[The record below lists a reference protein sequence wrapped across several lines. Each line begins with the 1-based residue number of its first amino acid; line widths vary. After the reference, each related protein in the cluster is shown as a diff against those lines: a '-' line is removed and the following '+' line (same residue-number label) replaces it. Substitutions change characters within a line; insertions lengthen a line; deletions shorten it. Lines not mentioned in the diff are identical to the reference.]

1 MRKICALNLRL
12 LGRSIDRS
20 TGSPLTRWLLTATL
34 LALPVLMLAAGGS
47 DTALGQATS
56 SSANVVNLL
65 IIAPTL
71 GALITVSVTI
81 AWRVDPRF
89 LEIFAV
95 SPLPTAR
102 WQFAVLAP
110 NMALAAWIALATSA
124 PLGRDLIRATD
135 LEAGS
140 KAIVL
145 VAALAAAT
153 AGVLGGTVLALVLR
167 HGVAHLPNSM
177 RTTGRSVALLGASG
191 AILWSALRFWTWTN
205 DRIAGFELTRL
216 SDPGAVATHPFD
228 VAWVGL
234 ATAGAAIAS
243 TALLVRAALRLR
255 FTAIESSTTV
265 PFASLRLGVAANPS
279 SLGRCWLRSPHS
291 ASQLGLAL
299 LVAVIGLAV
308 PDLRW
313 LMHASILL
321 AATSFVGFAPGN
333 VGMRTVVGVGARE
346 PSNWFLINGVGAV
359 VTWVVL
365 LAVWS
370 GVMKVVGESV
380 FETAIASTVIMAIA
394 LVAGGL
400 FAYSYGTSYGA
411 ELANL
416 VVYCVGAAVIIGL
429 IERDVFGG
437 SATVLSGWTLFV
449 VLVALLTYTWQS
461 ASDSRWRLA
470 R

>member
-12 LGRSIDRS
+12 IGRSIDRS
-20 TGSPLTRWLLTATL
+20 TGSPLTRWLLSVTL
-34 LALPVLMLAAGGS
+34 AALPLLMLAAGGS
-47 DTALGQATS
+47 DTSLGQATS
-56 SSANVVNLL
+56 SSATVVNLL
-65 IIAPTL
+65 IVAVTL
-71 GALITVSVTI
+71 GALITVSITI

-89 LEIFAV
+89 LEIFEV

-102 WQFAVLAP
+102 WQFALLAP
-110 NMALAAWIALATSA
+110 NMAIATWIALAASA
-124 PLGRDLIRATD
+124 PLGRDLARATD
-135 LEAGS
+135 LGAGP

-145 VAALAAAT
+145 AAALVSAA

-167 HGVAHLPNSM
+167 HGVARLPNSM
-177 RTTGRSVALLGASG
+177 RTTGRSIALLGASG
-191 AILWSALRFWTWTN
+191 TILWFALRFWTWTN
-205 DRIAGFELTRL
+205 DRIAEFELTRL
-216 SDPGAVATHPFD
+216 SDPVGTASHPFD
-228 VAWVGL
+228 VAWVAAATLGVATV
-234 ATAGAAIAS
+234 ATALFA
-243 TALLVRAALRLR
+243 VAALRLK
-255 FTAIESSTTV
+255 FTAIESSTVV

-291 ASQLGLAL
+291 ASQLGLAM
-299 LVAVIGLAV
+299 LVALVGLAV

-313 LMHASILL
+313 LLHAAILL

-333 VGMRTVVGVGARE
+333 VGMRAVVAVGARE

-359 VTWVVL
+359 VSWAGLLVVW
-365 LAVWS
+365 ATA
-370 GVMKVVGESV
+370 MKVVGESV
-380 FETAIASTVIMAIA
+380 FETAVASTLIMAIA

-437 SATVLSGWTLFV
+437 SVAVVSGWTCFV
-449 VLVALLTYTWQS
+449 VLLALLTYTWQS
-461 ASDSRWRLA
+461 ASDSRWRVA